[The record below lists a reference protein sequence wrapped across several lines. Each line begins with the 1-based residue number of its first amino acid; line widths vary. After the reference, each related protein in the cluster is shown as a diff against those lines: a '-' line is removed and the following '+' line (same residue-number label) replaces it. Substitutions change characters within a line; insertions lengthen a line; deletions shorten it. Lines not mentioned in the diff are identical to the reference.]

1 MSPPGRAHRHDAVFA
16 AGLGVLLCLL
26 AAAIVGGSGSGGD
39 RAAAVPLTVVATGE
53 ADVGAD
59 GALRH
64 AGGRSRQSS
73 ARLRFELPPMQSDGP
88 YWAVWIPRV
97 PVTALWLQGGD
108 WRSARRGFFA
118 AGESEEV
125 ALSGGYLIPL
135 PRGWQGP
142 VELDLYVQGV
152 AAIALRPQVLRVDAA
167 ARVERRAVAIA
178 VSVYAALFTLS
189 LLSLALYTAARDRTF
204 LSLSA
209 CATLALLMLAGTNG
223 HLYGMPGLRLLAGWQ
238 AHGLWTLAFLF
249 LASWLKLVQHYV
261 GARESGTGAM
271 RSLNVAVLALLAA
284 AGLSLLDL
292 RLFDPVLQP
301 LVALGWAAAGLGSLV
316 LLVDAGR
323 RRLAM
328 AAPLAVVVLATLL
341 LALLRHLADFGVV
354 PELAATRYG
363 FQCGLVA
370 LMIVFAVG
378 LVGRISEYRDQ
389 RDYDRLARAD
399 TERRMQREAARTDL
413 VNALQ
418 VKLRQLAP
426 GDIEWTAFRLL
437 FDHLLP
443 LLPVESMVAVAQGFH
458 GRELLVTHP
467 HAQKDRLWLDLDR
480 RLLVLKRQAA
490 NGIAL
495 QQPVTTPEA
504 VAIEAM
510 IPLRIRAP
518 AWGAVLLRR
527 RGAEGFTSDEMALAT
542 EFVRL
547 AQVQVEQAIATVNLR
562 RSAELDALTGSL
574 NRRSIDQWLA
584 RSFIEAERDGQ
595 PLSVLFVDLDRFKSV
610 NDRFGH
616 ACGDH
621 CLRAAARALRGALGE
636 GDLFGRY
643 GGEEFIAILPGRG
656 GAAARQAGEDLR
668 AAVERLA
675 VEWEGQSLRLTVS
688 VGVATRRD
696 RERTPAATI
705 ERADKALYAAK
716 RSGRNCVHVAPAVF
730 S

>member
-1 MSPPGRAHRHDAVFA
+1 MRRHDAVFA
-16 AGLGVLLCLL
+16 AGLAVLLCLL
-26 AAAIVGGSGSGGD
+26 AAAIIGGSDAGD
-39 RAAAVPLTVVATGE
+39 HRAVSVPLTTVAAG
-53 ADVGAD
+53 AAGVDAD

-64 AGGRSRQSS
+64 PGGRLQQSA
-73 ARLRFELPPMQSDGP
+73 ARLRFELPPLRPEDQS
-88 YWAVWIPRV
+88 WTVWIPRA
-97 PVTALWLQGGD
+97 PVSTLWLQGRG
-108 WRSARRGFFA
+108 WRSPQSGFFS
-118 AGESEEV
+118 AGDGEEG
-125 ALSGGYLIPL
+125 ALPGGYLVPV
-135 PRGWQGP
+135 PRDWQGS
-142 VELDLYVQGV
+142 VELDLYIEG
-152 AAIALRPQVLRVDAA
+152 AIATVLQPRVLRRDAA
-167 ARVERRAVAIA
+167 MRVERRAAAIA
-178 VSVYAALFTLS
+178 AAVYAALFTLS
-189 LLSLALYTAARDRTF
+189 LLSLALYAAARDRTF
-204 LSLSA
+204 LSLST
-209 CATLALLMLAGTNG
+209 CTILALLMLAGING

-238 AHGLWTLAFLF
+238 AQGLWTLSFLF
-249 LASWLKLVQHYV
+249 LASWIKLVQHYV
-261 GARESGTGAM
+261 GGHESGTATA
-271 RSLNVAVLALLAA
+271 RSMNIAVLVLVAA

-301 LVALGWAAAGLGSLV
+301 LVALGWAAVGLGNLA
-316 LLVDAGR
+316 LLVGAGR

-328 AAPLAVVVLATLL
+328 AVPLGIVVLATLL
-341 LALLRHLADFGVV
+341 LALLQHLADFGVV
-354 PELAATRYG
+354 PALAATRYG
-363 FQCGLVA
+363 FQCALVV
-370 LMIVFAVG
+370 LMIMFAVG

-413 VNALQ
+413 VNSLQ
-418 VKLRQLAP
+418 AKLRQLAP

-443 LLPVESMVAVAQGFH
+443 LLPVESMVAVAQGFY

-467 HAQKDRLWLDLDR
+467 HARKDELWLELDH
-480 RLLVLKRQAA
+480 RLLTLRRQAA

-495 QQPVTTPEA
+495 QQPVTAPGK

-510 IPLRIRAP
+510 IPLQVRAP
-518 AWGAVLLRR
+518 GWGAVLLRR
-527 RGAEGFTSDEMALAT
+527 RGADGFTSDEMALAT
-542 EFVRL
+542 EFARL
-547 AQVQVEQAIATVNLR
+547 AQMQIEQAIAAVNLR

-621 CLRAAARALRGALGE
+621 CLRAAAVALRGALGE

-656 GAAARQAGEDLR
+656 GAAARQVGEALR

-675 VEWEGQSLRLTVS
+675 VEWEGQALRLTVS

-705 ERADKALYAAK
+705 DRADKALYAAK

>member
-1 MSPPGRAHRHDAVFA
+1 MLNRSGRARRHDAVFA
-16 AGLGVLLCLL
+16 AGLAVLLCLL
-26 AAAIVGGSGSGGD
+26 GAAIVGGSD
-39 RAAAVPLTVVATGE
+39 RAAAVPLTVIPASE
-53 ADVGAD
+53 AGMGAG
-59 GALRH
+59 GALLH
-64 AGGRSRQSS
+64 AGARPRQGP
-73 ARLRFELPPMQSDGP
+73 ARLRFELPPLQPEGQS
-88 YWAVWIPRV
+88 WTVWIPRV
-97 PVTALWLQGGD
+97 PISALWLQGRD
-108 WRSARRGFFA
+108 WRSPQHGFFSSDE
-118 AGESEEV
+118 GEEA

-135 PRGWQGP
+135 PRDWQGT
-142 VELDLYVQGV
+142 VELDLYVEG
-152 AAIALRPQVLRVDAA
+152 AAATALQPRVLRADAA
-167 ARVERRAVAIA
+167 TRVERRAVAIA
-178 VSVYAALFTLS
+178 AAIYAALFTLS
-189 LLSLALYTAARDRTF
+189 LLSLALYAAARDRTF
-204 LSLSA
+204 LSLST
-209 CATLALLMLAGTNG
+209 CAILALLMLAGING

-238 AHGLWTLAFLF
+238 THGLWMLAFLF
-249 LASWLKLVQHYV
+249 LASWAKLVQHYV
-261 GARESGTGAM
+261 GLQGSGTVTM
-271 RSLNVAVLALLAA
+271 RSLNVAVLVLLAA

-301 LVALGWAAAGLGSLV
+301 LVALGWAAVGLGNLV

-323 RRLAM
+323 GRLAM
-328 AAPLAVVVLATLL
+328 ALPLAVVVLATLL

-354 PELAATRYG
+354 PGLAATRYG
-363 FQCGLVA
+363 FQCGLVV

-389 RDYDRLARAD
+389 RDYDRLARED
-399 TERRMQREAARTDL
+399 TERRMLREAARTDL

-418 VKLRQLAP
+418 AKLRQLAP

-443 LLPVESMVAVAQGFH
+443 LLPVESMVVVAQGFH
-458 GRELLVTHP
+458 GRDLLVTHP
-467 HAQKDRLWLDLDR
+467 HDQKDRLWLDLER
-480 RLLVLKRQAA
+480 RLLALKRQAA
-490 NGIAL
+490 NSIAL

-510 IPLRIRAP
+510 IPLQIRAP
-518 AWGAVLLRR
+518 AWGAVLLQR
-527 RGAEGFTSDEMALAT
+527 RGGDGFTSDEMALAT
-542 EFVRL
+542 EFARL
-547 AQVQVEQAIATVNLR
+547 AQMQVEQAIAAVNLR

-584 RSFIEAERDGQ
+584 RSFVEAERDGQ

-621 CLRAAARALRGALGE
+621 CLRAAAAALRGALGG

-643 GGEEFIAILPGRG
+643 GGEEFIAILPGHG
-656 GAAARQAGEDLR
+656 GAAARQVGEELR

-705 ERADKALYAAK
+705 DRADKALYAAK